1 MRNAHKSL
9 VEKPEDEGLAG
20 RIILKYI
27 LRNKVGN
34 FGVDIFSLGQET
46 AAETFD
52 DRIRPS
58 GSISAGKFLGN
69 VRDCSRLNI
78 DPAVWA

>member
-1 MRNAHKSL
+1 MRNAHKIL
-9 VEKPEDEGLAG
+9 VEKLEGEGLAG

-46 AAETFD
+46 LAETFD

-69 VRDCSRLNI
+69 LRDCSPLNI
-78 DPAVWA
+78 DPAAWT